1 MPIRVKTH
9 IFVGALLRQAQISGA
24 FAYVVSKGDPDAGS
38 VVLRVADLS
47 GGNRLYRPVTAMDG
61 DRLWMESEKMDDM
74 TAHTEIGKLLSYD
87 ADLWVI
93 EIEDRA
99 GRHFLTEP
107 VQAQSSKV

>member
-9 IFVGALLRQAQISGA
+9 IFVAGLLRQAQISDA

-38 VVLRVADLS
+38 LVLRISDMS

-61 DRLWMESEKMDDM
+61 GRMWMQSENMNDLA
-74 TAHTEIGKLLSYD
+74 AHTEIGKLLSYD
-87 ADLWVI
+87 DDLWVV
-93 EIEDRA
+93 EIEDKL

-107 VQAQSSKV
+107 VQMFEG

>member
-9 IFVGALLRQAQISGA
+9 IFVSALVRQAQIGDA
-24 FAYVVSKGDPDAGS
+24 FAYIVSKGDPDAGS

-61 DRLWMESEKMDDM
+61 DRLWMESEMMDDM

-87 ADLWVI
+87 SDLWVV

-107 VQAQSSKV
+107 VQARSE